1 MLETTGHGEAHPEAM
16 APAQRGERC
25 LWFPRT
31 LASAGGAMVERVLSA
46 RGLRPGPGRDA
57 FLNPLLVALHDPS
70 LIPDLDRAAE
80 RLLRAAREG
89 ERIVI
94 YGDYD
99 VDGISSI
106 AILFHTLRALAPGCG
121 PGWYVPHR
129 LEEGYGLNSEAIAQ
143 LCREG
148 ARVIVSVD
156 CGVTA
161 REPALVARRAGV
173 DLIIT
178 DHHNPPASVE
188 DLPQAFAVVHP
199 RRPDSA
205 YPFGELCGAG
215 VAYKLA
221 WRMCTLASGGRKVSE
236 TTRALLIDLLGPAA
250 MGVIADVVPLLG
262 ENRVIARH
270 GLGRIR
276 GSSIEGLRALVRACG
291 LDSEKVRADHVGFS
305 LAPRLNA
312 CGRLGHAADAVELLT
327 TATGERAVHI
337 ATGLSRLN
345 DERRREEQRIAEQ
358 ALTLATR
365 EGMSGPDRRAVVLCD
380 PAWHA
385 GIVGIVCTRLVER
398 LHRPAI
404 LMSVTAGVC
413 HGSGRSVPGF
423 NLHDALVSCADLLE
437 SFGGHD
443 MAAGLRVRQDRLGA
457 FVERFTGIANERLS
471 EGDLVGRLTYDCD
484 AELRELSRP
493 AVEQFEA
500 LGPFGRANEPVR
512 VRLRGLTLARGGET
526 FGDLNRHLRLRV
538 TGPGAAREVTLVAW
552 RWGEHAAKFP
562 RGGTLDA
569 VVAPKVSSW
578 SGAVEAEVLDVA
590 PGAGSGLA

>member
-1 MLETTGHGEAHPEAM
+1 M
-16 APAQRGERC
+16 
-25 LWFPRT
+25 WYPR
-31 LASAGGAMVERVLSA
+31 AGVGAGGSLVERVLSA
-46 RGLRPGPGRDA
+46 RGLHPGPERDA

-80 RLLRAAREG
+80 RLLRAARAG

-99 VDGISSI
+99 VDGITSI
-106 AILFHTLRALAPGCG
+106 AILFHTLRALVPGCE
-121 PGWYVPHR
+121 PAWYVPHR

-148 ARVIVSVD
+148 AGVIVSVD

-161 REPALVARRAGV
+161 REPALVAKRAGV

-178 DHHNPPASVE
+178 DHHNPPASME
-188 DLPQAFAVVHP
+188 DLPEAFAVIHP
-199 RRPDSA
+199 RRPDST

-221 WRMCTLASGGRKVSE
+221 WRLCTLESGGRKVSDA
-236 TTRALLIDLLGPAA
+236 TRALLIDLLGPAA

-262 ENRVIARH
+262 ENRVIARQ
-270 GLGRIR
+270 GLKRIR
-276 GSSIEGLRALVRACG
+276 GSSIEGLRALVKACG
-291 LDSEKVRADHVGFS
+291 LDSEKVQADHVGFS

-312 CGRLGHAADAVELLT
+312 CGRLGHAAEAVELLT
-327 TATGERAVHI
+327 TATGERAVQI

-358 ALTLATR
+358 ALSLAAR
-365 EGMSGPDRRAVVLCD
+365 EGMTGPQRRAVVLCD

-385 GIVGIVCTRLVER
+385 GIVGIVCSRLVER

-404 LMSVTAGVC
+404 LMSVTEGVC
-413 HGSGRSVPGF
+413 HGSGRSVQGF
-423 NLHDALVSCADLLE
+423 NLHGALSECADLLE

-457 FVERFTGIANERLS
+457 FVERFTGIANERIG

-484 AELRELSRP
+484 ADLAELSKH
-493 AVEQFEA
+493 AVEQLDA

-526 FGDLNRHLRLRV
+526 FGDMNRHLRLRV
-538 TGPGAAREVTLVAW
+538 TGAGAAREVTLIAW
-552 RWGEHAAKFP
+552 KWGEQAAKFQ
-562 RGGTLDA
+562 RGGSLDA

-578 SGAVEAEVLDVA
+578 SGAVEGEVLDVA